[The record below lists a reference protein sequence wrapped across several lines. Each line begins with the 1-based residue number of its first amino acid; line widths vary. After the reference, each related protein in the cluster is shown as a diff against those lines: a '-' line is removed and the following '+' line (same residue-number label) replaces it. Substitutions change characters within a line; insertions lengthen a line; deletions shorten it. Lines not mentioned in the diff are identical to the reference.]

1 MNAMLVAEFAK
12 ILNNNILSVQCKG
25 QVLEI

>member
-1 MNAMLVAEFAK
+1 MNAMLVAEFSK

-25 QVLEI
+25 KVLEI